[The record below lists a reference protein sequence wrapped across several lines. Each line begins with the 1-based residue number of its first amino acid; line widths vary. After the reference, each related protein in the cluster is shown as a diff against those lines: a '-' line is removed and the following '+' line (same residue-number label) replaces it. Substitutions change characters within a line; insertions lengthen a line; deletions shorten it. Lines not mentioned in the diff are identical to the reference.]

1 MLSLNKILWTWI
13 LLIAKD
19 PNNSIAHE
27 IVMNREFASALILY
41 IDPNSPALTS
51 QRWQL
56 SKFKEIQL
64 HALSILF
71 SLVPLIPEHF
81 HARDGH
87 SVLIQFL
94 SSFSDYERKHSC
106 LKVLLNTSEYDYFK
120 KDLGDRGIM
129 EILLDIIQ
137 NKRENTLDLRELSFN
152 IVSNIC
158 KDTRQNQ
165 KQFRRKGG
173 IELIKENLKSGEID
187 QSGNNNTFLLAVL
200 DSLSYAVYGNARSE
214 LHFLEIE
221 GVYVLLDLLESS
233 GESLRRLIL
242 SSLCTILQ
250 NGKVFKY
257 FVEWNSSKTTIN
269 ATQLLIK
276 LYEEEDKRFSVT
288 YNNGIIQSSERPLFP
303 NTSYMVRKEKESQE
317 EVKRGSSTYQGSRKM
332 SEVNAMESRMSQ
344 RSKISGAHSQ
354 MSAMGSQK
362 MSVRSASSK
371 GIRRLQQAI
380 EDSNKINKK
389 HFSESYINN
398 IMVDVAH
405 SFDVRATIFCVFYR
419 VGFDLHELTP
429 NEKQRMEVIQLYPY
443 IKNGEIWKDIKLEL
457 VDINVKPTSDDE
469 HWLETYIEESDEHLE
484 NAIYN
489 QNLYLQEIRLKQQE
503 ELDNYFAA
511 IRLKSVN
518 KQTTSK

>member
-1 MLSLNKILWTWI
+1 M
-13 LLIAKD
+13 IAKD

-27 IVMNREFASALILY
+27 IVINREFAAALLIY
-41 IDPNSPALTS
+41 IDPNSPALSS

-71 SLVPLIPEHF
+71 SLVPLIPENF

-87 SVLIQFL
+87 SILIQFI

-106 LKVLLNTSEYDYFK
+106 LKVLLNTSEFDYFK

-137 NKRENTLDLRELSFN
+137 NKRENTLDLRELAFN
-152 IVSNIC
+152 IISNIC

-173 IELIKENLKSGEID
+173 IELIKENLKNGEID
-187 QSGNNNTFLLAVL
+187 QTGNNNTFLLAVL
-200 DSLSYAVYGNARSE
+200 DWLSFSVYGNARSE

-221 GVYVLLDLLESS
+221 GVYVLLDLLESG

-276 LYEEEDKRFSVT
+276 LYEEEDKRFAVM
-288 YNNGIIQSSERPLFP
+288 YNNGIIQSWERPLFP
-303 NTSYMVRKEKESQE
+303 NITYKTKELQE
-317 EVKRGSSTYQGSRKM
+317 EVKRGGSTYQGSRKL
-332 SEVNAMESRMSQ
+332 SEVNAMESRNSQ
-344 RSKISGAHSQ
+344 RSKASAGHSQ
-354 MSAMGSQK
+354 MSAMGSQR
-362 MSVRSASSK
+362 MSVRSSSSK
-371 GIRRLQQAI
+371 GLRRLQQAI
-380 EDSNKINKK
+380 DDSNKINKK
-389 HFSESYINN
+389 NFSETYINN
-398 IMVDVAH
+398 IMMEVAH

-457 VDINVKPTSDDE
+457 ADINVKPTSDDE
-469 HWLETYIEESDEHLE
+469 HWMETYVEESDEHLE
-484 NAIYN
+484 NAVYN
-489 QNLYLQEIRLKQQE
+489 QNLYLQEIKLKQQE

-511 IRLKSVN
+511 IRLIKVN
-518 KQTTSK
+518 KQTTK